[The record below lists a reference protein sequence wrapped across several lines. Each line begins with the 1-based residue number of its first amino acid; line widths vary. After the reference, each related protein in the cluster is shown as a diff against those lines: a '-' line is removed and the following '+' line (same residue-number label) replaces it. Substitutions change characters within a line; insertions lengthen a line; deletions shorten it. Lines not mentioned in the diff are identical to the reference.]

1 MADLRLSMGPMTF
14 PHHLF
19 RVMLLE
25 QIYRAE
31 TIQAG
36 TKYHK

>member
-1 MADLRLSMGPMTF
+1 MTEGGMQME
-14 PHHLF
+14 
-19 RVMLLE
+19 RDMLE
-25 QIYRAE
+25 QLYRAE